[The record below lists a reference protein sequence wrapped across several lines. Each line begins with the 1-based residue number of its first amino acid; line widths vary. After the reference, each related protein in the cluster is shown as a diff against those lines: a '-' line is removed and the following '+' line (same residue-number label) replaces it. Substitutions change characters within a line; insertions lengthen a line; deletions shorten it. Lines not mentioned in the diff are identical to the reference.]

1 MQVIRG
7 LHNLR
12 AEHQGCV
19 ATIGN
24 FDGVH
29 LGHQAVFSHLL
40 EKALQFGLPA
50 TVITFEPQ
58 PQEYFTPEKAPAR
71 LTRLREKLQAISKT
85 GIDRVVL
92 LEFNHKLAQMSAEQ
106 FVQLLLV
113 DGLGIRY
120 LFVGDDFR
128 FGKNRVGD
136 IELLRSVGR
145 CHLFRVEN
153 MNTFVVGDERVSS
166 TRIREL
172 LAVSE
177 LEQAAHYLGR
187 PYRICG
193 RVTHG
198 DARGR
203 SIGFPTANINLHRR
217 VSPLNGV
224 YAVLVYG
231 LSEFAA
237 QGVANIGTR
246 PTVQG
251 DQRYLL
257 EVHLFDFEQQIYGA
271 HVEVEF
277 KVKLRDERRF
287 DSFDQLRQQIE
298 LDSQTA
304 RKYFLTSEL
313 SSKRQ
318 SNHP

>member
-29 LGHQAVFSHLL
+29 LGHQAVFGHLL

-58 PQEYFTPEKAPAR
+58 PQEFFTPVKAPAR
-71 LTRLREKLQAISKT
+71 LTRLREKLQVIKHS

-92 LEFNHKLAQMSAEQ
+92 LEFNHKLAAMSAEQ
-106 FVQLLLV
+106 FVQCLLV

-128 FGKNRVGD
+128 FGNNRAGD
-136 IELLRSVGR
+136 IELLRNVGKL
-145 CHLFRVEN
+145 HLFDVEN

-166 TRIREL
+166 TKIREL
-172 LAVSE
+172 LATSKFE
-177 LEQAAHYLGR
+177 LAAHYLGR

-193 RVTHG
+193 RVAHG

-203 SIGFPTANINLHRR
+203 TIGFPTANINLHRR

-224 YAVLVYG
+224 YAVSVYG
-231 LSEFAA
+231 LSESAVP
-237 QGVANIGTR
+237 GVANIGTR
-246 PTVQG
+246 PTVKG

-257 EVHLFDFEQQIYGA
+257 EVHLFDFAQEIYGA

-277 KVKLRDERRF
+277 KTKLRDEKRF
-287 DSFDQLRQQIE
+287 DSFDKLRQQIE
-298 LDSQTA
+298 LDCQAA
-304 RKYFLTSEL
+304 RKYFSINQLNS
-313 SSKRQ
+313 
-318 SNHP
+318 